1 MWLVQ
6 NKPTIVEHFNDVIVN
21 LLSGWGMSPGA
32 DDGVAPDSGSDMTLW
47 EFTDLGLPSI
57 YGEFQIWWSGSKS
70 CIYIYI

>member
-1 MWLVQ
+1 
-6 NKPTIVEHFNDVIVN
+6 
-21 LLSGWGMSPGA
+21 MSPGA

-70 CIYIYI
+70 CIYIYIYIYK